1 MRVLRNI
8 SLFAVLT
15 LLLCGEAFAQGTE
28 SKPRDGAYDKTINK
42 DKGLLAYDHLREADV
57 FWQKRVWRVIDTR
70 EKRNKIF
77 TYPKEPF
84 IDILLGYIETGETR
98 VYGGIDDGF
107 DGEPITPDELFQS
120 ISGGV
125 DTIEVYNPDTDMM
138 DVTIINNEFNPEDVK
153 KFRLKED
160 WIFDEEAARMVC
172 RVIGIAPVIDSKDE
186 FGNIRGEQVLFW
198 AYYPDFRPLLAKHE
212 SFNMYNDASHM
223 TWEDVFEAR
232 LFNSYVY
239 KESNVY
245 DRRVQDYTE
254 GVDALYESERIKE
267 KIINFEQDLWSY

>member
-1 MRVLRNI
+1 MNGLK
-8 SLFAVLT
+8 SLIVVVFTIGFMGL
-15 LLLCGEAFAQGTE
+15 AFGQGTE

-98 VYGGIDDGF
+98 VYGPLDDSF
-107 DGEPITPDELFQS
+107 DEEPITPDELFQS
-120 ISGGV
+120 ISGGS
-125 DTIEVYNPDTDMM
+125 DTIWVYDPVLDQEVEQFIT
-138 DVTIINNEFNPEDVK
+138 NEFNPADIR

-186 FGNIRGEQVLFW
+186 FGNYRGEQVLFW

-245 DRRVQDYTE
+245 DRRVQDYTT

>member
-1 MRVLRNI
+1 MNAIKSIWLVLLVMAMT
-8 SLFAVLT
+8 SAS
-15 LLLCGEAFAQGTE
+15 FAQGTE

-70 EKRNKIF
+70 QKRNKLF
-77 TYPKEPF
+77 TYPREPF

-98 VYGGIDDGF
+98 VYSALDDSF
-107 DGEPITPDELFQS
+107 DDEPITPDELFQS
-120 ISGGV
+120 LAGGN

-138 DVTIINNEFNPEDVK
+138 DVTVVTNEFNPEDIK
-153 KFRLKED
+153 KFRVKED
-160 WIFDEEAARMVC
+160 WIFDEEAARMIC
-172 RVIGIAPVIDSKDE
+172 RIIGIAPVIDSKDE
-186 FGNIRGEQVLFW
+186 FGNFRGEQVLFW

-212 SFNMYNDASHM
+212 AFNMYNDATSY
-223 TWEDVFEAR
+223 TWEDIFEAR

-245 DRRVQDYTE
+245 DRRIQDYTE

>member
-1 MRVLRNI
+1 MKGLKALFVLV
-8 SLFAVLT
+8 LFFGLVSS
-15 LLLCGEAFAQGTE
+15 AFAQGTE
-28 SKPRDGAYDKTINK
+28 SKPRDGAYDKTIMQ
-42 DKGLLAYDHLREADV
+42 DKAILSYDHLREADV
-57 FWQKRVWRVIDTR
+57 FWQKRIWRVIDTR

-77 TYPKEPF
+77 AYPREPF

-98 VYGGIDDGF
+98 VYNALDDSF
-107 DGEPITPDELFQS
+107 DEEPITPDELFQS
-120 ISGGV
+120 LGGAS
-125 DTIEVYNPDTDMM
+125 DTIWVYDPVTDQ
-138 DVTIINNEFNPEDVK
+138 DVQQIITNEFNPEDIK

-172 RVIGIAPVIDSKDE
+172 RVVGIAPVIDSKDE
-186 FGNIRGEQVLFW
+186 FGNYRGEQVLFW

-212 SFNMYNDASHM
+212 AFNLYNDATAM
-223 TWEDVFEAR
+223 TWEDIFEAR

-245 DRRVQDYTE
+245 DRRVQDYAV

-267 KIINFEQDLWSY
+267 KIVNFEQDLWEY